1 MKRVV
6 LLLLAAALAASAT
19 AAARPDAKVKT
30 RTPGVLTVAFGD
42 SAVGFASYQL
52 RGNNVINPRGYEAD
66 IARAVAAKLGLKTKW
81 IYTPWTGLFAP
92 GTKKFDVSF
101 QEATITAQRQ
111 KTVTFSSPYL
121 DSNQGILL
129 SKKAKA
135 PKSIADLKKLK
146 TCVQTGTTGL
156 DWINT
161 HLHPTTKP
169 QIYQSTAAA
178 FTAVQI
184 AKCDAL
190 VLDVP
195 IVLLQKK
202 AKPSAY
208 GNVAAQVVTNEKY
221 GAVFQKG
228 DPLASTFNKTLA
240 QLKAN
245 GTIKK
250 LQKKWFQIDTASIPV
265 LK

>member
-6 LLLLAAALAASAT
+6 FVLLAAALAASLT
-19 AAARPDAKVKT
+19 AVARSAKVPTK
-30 RTPGVLTVAFGD
+30 TPGVLTVAFGD
-42 SAVGFASYQL
+42 SAVGFASYTL
-52 RGNNVINPRGYEAD
+52 RGNTVVSPRGYEVDLAKA
-66 IARAVAAKLGLKTKW
+66 IAAKLGLKLKW

-92 GTKKFDVSF
+92 GTKKFDISF
-101 QEATITAQRQ
+101 QEATITSQRK

-121 DSNQGILL
+121 DSNQGVLL
-129 SKKAKA
+129 SRRAKA

-146 TCVQTGTTGL
+146 TCAQTGTTGL
-156 DWINT
+156 DWVNT

-169 QIYQSTAAA
+169 QVFQTTAAA

-184 AKCDAL
+184 GKCDAL
-190 VLDVP
+190 ILDVP

-202 AKPSAY
+202 SKPGAY
-208 GNVAAQVVTNEKY
+208 GNVSGQIVTNEKY

-228 DPLASTFNKTLA
+228 SPLAAIVDRTLA
-240 QLKAN
+240 QLKSN
-245 GTIKK
+245 GTVKK
-250 LQKKWFQIDTASIPV
+250 LQQKWFRIDTSSIPV

>member
-1 MKRVV
+1 MKRM
-6 LLLLAAALAASAT
+6 LFLLLAAALAASAT
-19 AAARPDAKVKT
+19 ASARTAKVPTK
-30 RTPGVLTVAFGD
+30 TPGVLTVAFGD
-42 SAVGFASYQL
+42 SAVGFASYTL
-52 RGNNVINPRGYEAD
+52 RGNTVVSPRGYEVD
-66 IARAVAAKLGLKTKW
+66 IAKAVAAKLGLKTKW

-101 QEATITAQRQ
+101 QEATITAQRK
-111 KTVTFSSPYL
+111 KTVTFSSSYL
-121 DSNQGILL
+121 DANQGVLL
-129 SKKAKA
+129 SKSAKA
-135 PKSIADLKKLK
+135 PKSVADLKKMK
-146 TCVQTGTTGL
+146 TCAQTGTTGL

-169 QIYQSTAAA
+169 QVYQTTAAA

-184 AKCDAL
+184 GKCEAL
-190 VLDVP
+190 ILDVP

-202 AKPSAY
+202 SKPSAY
-208 GNVAAQVVTNEKY
+208 GEVGAQIVTNEKY

-228 DPLASTFNKTLA
+228 SPLASKFDKVLA

-250 LQKKWFQIDTASIPV
+250 LQQKWFRIDTSSIPV

>member
-1 MKRVV
+1 VKRVV
-6 LLLLAAALAASAT
+6 FLLLAATLAGSAVASART
-19 AAARPDAKVKT
+19 AKVPTK
-30 RTPGVLTVAFGD
+30 TPGVLTIAFGD
-42 SAVGFASYQL
+42 SAVGFASYTL
-52 RGNNVINPRGYEAD
+52 RGNNISSPRGYEVD
-66 IARAVAAKLGLKTKW
+66 IAKAVAAKLGLKTKFV
-81 IYTPWTGLFAP
+81 YTPWAGLFAP

-101 QEATITAQRQ
+101 QEATITTQRK

-121 DSNQGILL
+121 DSNQGVLL
-129 SKKAKA
+129 SKQAKT

-146 TCVQTGTTGL
+146 TCAQTGTTGL

-169 QIYQSTAAA
+169 QVYQATAAA

-184 AKCDAL
+184 GKCDAL
-190 VLDVP
+190 ILDVP

-202 AKPSAY
+202 AKPGAY
-208 GNVAAQVVTNEKY
+208 GKVGAQVVTQEKY

-228 DPLASTFNKTLA
+228 SALATAFDHTLA

>member
-6 LLLLAAALAASAT
+6 FLLLAVALAASAT
-19 AAARPDAKVKT
+19 AAARTASAPTKK
-30 RTPGVLTVAFGD
+30 PGVLTVAFGD
-42 SAVGFASYQL
+42 SAVGFASYTL
-52 RGNNVINPRGYEAD
+52 RGSTISSPRGYEVD
-66 IARAVAAKLGLKTKW
+66 IAKAVAAKLHLKTKW
-81 IYTPWTGLFAP
+81 VYTPWAGLFAP

-101 QEATITAQRQ
+101 QEATITAARK

-121 DSNQGILL
+121 DSNQGVLL
-129 SKKAKA
+129 SKKAKV
-135 PKSIADLKKLK
+135 PHSISDLKKLK
-146 TCVQTGTTGL
+146 TCAQTGTTGL
-156 DWINT
+156 DWINGK
-161 HLHPTTKP
+161 LHPNTAP

-184 AKCDAL
+184 GKCDAL
-190 VLDVP
+190 ILDVP

-202 AKPSAY
+202 SKPSAY
-208 GNVAAQVVTNEKY
+208 GNVGAQIVTNEKY

-228 DPLASTFNKTLA
+228 SALTSMFNKTLA

-250 LQKKWFQIDTASIPV
+250 LQQKWFRIDTASIPV